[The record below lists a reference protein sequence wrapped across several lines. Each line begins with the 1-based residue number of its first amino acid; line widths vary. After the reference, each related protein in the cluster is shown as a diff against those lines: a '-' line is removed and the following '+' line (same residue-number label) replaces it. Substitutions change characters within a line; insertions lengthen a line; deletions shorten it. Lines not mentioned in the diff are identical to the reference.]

1 MKNEIMSKVDLY
13 KSSVESLIKLVERME
28 DNMKGMESRI
38 DKIEREYGEMKR
50 DLDRRLRNLSMSNG
64 ETPKNLE
71 RSHALDKAKRIICFR
86 STDKNNPLAFHSD
99 PTAGKQANLNL
110 IVGII
115 EPIGIPFTVTERIV
129 DIFRVGRENS
139 KICVEFTDS
148 AIASLIS
155 RNDHRLNKI
164 KVTPWIPLEFR
175 RDSKSLTDLEYALWG
190 EPDNGVITKP
200 HRLSGKGKIRTKLRF
215 LGEELILEVRMPAIG
230 AHQRK
235 PVRPTATLEEV
246 LDMLE
251 VEGEN
256 QRGRT
261 PRLSMSTTEALTT
274 SVLSING
281 TGSKPKVPNGKDS
294 TMKGQNCPTCKRTA
308 GPGRLNTCISCRLR
322 CHRSCLRSDGRC
334 GQCHADTGHPRTL
347 LDVNTQ

>member
-1 MKNEIMSKVDLY
+1 MRGDL
-13 KSSVESLIKLVERME
+13 E
-28 DNMKGMESRI
+28 
-38 DKIEREYGEMKR
+38 
-50 DLDRRLRNLSMSNG
+50 RRLRNLSTNNG
-64 ETPKNLE
+64 VTPRNLE
-71 RSHALDKAKRIICFR
+71 RSHALDKAKRIMCFS
-86 STDKNNPLAFHSD
+86 STDKNSPLAFDSD

-110 IVGII
+110 IMRII
-115 EPIGIPFTVTERIV
+115 EPIGFSFTLAERIV
-129 DIFRVGRENS
+129 DIFKVGRVNS

-148 AIASLIS
+148 ATASLIS
-155 RNDHRLNKI
+155 RSDHRLNRI
-164 KVTPWIPLEFR
+164 KVTPWVPLEFR
-175 RDSKSLTDLEYALWG
+175 RDCKSLTDLEYALWG
-190 EPDNGVITKP
+190 EPDNGIITKP
-200 HRLSGKGKIRTKLRF
+200 HRLSDKGKIRTKLRY

-235 PVRPTATLEEV
+235 PVGPSATLEEV

-251 VEGEN
+251 AEGEN

-261 PRLSMSTTEALTT
+261 PRLSMSTTEALTM
-274 SVLSING
+274 SALSING
-281 TGSKPKVPNGKDS
+281 TGSKPKVPNGKGS

-347 LDVNTQ
+347 LEVNTQ